1 MCFSVLWPISSP
13 QVNLIDNKRSMQVN
27 IFLRQFTGLSPADI
41 VQRLCSGIASDQ
53 LGADRLRSL
62 QKMLPEADEIDR
74 LIQYTG
80 DRERLGI
87 AEQFFLELIAIP
99 K

>member
-1 MCFSVLWPISSP
+1 MSSRDT
-13 QVNLIDNKRSMQVN
+13 VDYIDSKRDMQVN
-27 IFLRQFTGLSPADI
+27 IFLRQFASLSPADV
-41 VQRLCSGIASDQ
+41 VQRLRSGTTGDQ

-62 QKMLPEADEIDR
+62 QKMLPEPDEVDR

-80 DRERLGI
+80 DRDYLGP
-87 AEQFFLELIAIP
+87 AEQFYLELIAIP